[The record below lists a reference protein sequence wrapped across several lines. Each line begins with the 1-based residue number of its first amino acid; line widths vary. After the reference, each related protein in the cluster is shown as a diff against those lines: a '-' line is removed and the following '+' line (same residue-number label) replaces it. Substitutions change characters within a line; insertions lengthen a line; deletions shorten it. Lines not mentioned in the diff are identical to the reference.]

1 MTSLE
6 LPQSY
11 TCPYCSRMG
20 FTDVTLQEHV
30 SADHADTSFEVVSRL
45 YILFKHKMLSKSYCI
60 LGLLPELFVLSN
72 TL

>member
-1 MTSLE
+1 MTSDQNLVTQLVIVSDFFYGGEALTSLE

-30 SADHADTSFEVVSRL
+30 SSDHVDTSFEVVCMR
-45 YILFKHKMLSKSYCI
+45 INF
-60 LGLLPELFVLSN
+60 F
-72 TL
+72 